1 MAAERLPSQFNEN
14 GNAEENP
21 ENENNRFESDT
32 QRIIHRHLENENDVI
47 TDEDIASVRVGAV
60 NPQFDEATAAR
71 FEDDA
76 TRKETEDKLL
86 EGTEDMKVDENLK
99 NRQTTPWDAID
110 PE

>member
-1 MAAERLPSQFNEN
+1 M
-14 GNAEENP
+14 
-21 ENENNRFESDT
+21 
-32 QRIIHRHLENENDVI
+32 
-47 TDEDIASVRVGAV
+47 